1 MVFFFCTT
9 GPKLRHIWG
18 LDLLMLSPQSITAIQ
33 QHITNNNRY
42 IGKKPDIKVYDHLW
56 LFYRIK

>member
-1 MVFFFCTT
+1 
-9 GPKLRHIWG
+9 
-18 LDLLMLSPQSITAIQ
+18 MLSPQSITAIQ

-56 LFYRIK
+56 QFLPDQIDLNNLLFSYRFARWNVNI